1 MQTIKENVIYQ
12 EEIKHS
18 KFITLL
24 YKVNSIE
31 EVNFYLKK
39 VREDYKGANHYCYA
53 FNLLNTSGYSD
64 DKEPK
69 NTAGRPM
76 LFTLTSLNIVNVLVI
91 SVRYFGGIKLGT
103 GGLLK
108 AYTGGLTS
116 AITKTSLEEVIN
128 GYLITCEFS
137 YNNEKKYS
145 YLFRDKNI
153 IAKSYQEKCI
163 YKVEVEDT
171 FLNEI
176 QSLQDLTITNKV
188 KQLITKK

>member
-18 KFITLL
+18 KFITIL
-24 YKVNSIE
+24 YKVNSKE

-39 VREDYKGANHYCYA
+39 VREDYKGATHYCYA

-64 DKEPK
+64 DREPK

-76 LFTLTSLNIVNVLVI
+76 LFTLTSLNIVNILVI

-108 AYTGGLTS
+108 AYTGGLT
-116 AITKTSLEEVIN
+116 AALAKTTLEEVTN
-128 GYLITCEFS
+128 GYLITCELS

-163 YKVEVEDT
+163 YQVEVEDT
-171 FLNEI
+171 FLKEI
-176 QSLQDLTITNKV
+176 QTLQDLTITAKV
-188 KQLITKK
+188 KQLIVKK